1 VAAISRI
8 DTLAH
13 SHAWTGLHI
22 ADRAML
28 AGGLLLAAIAL
39 PPVPGAVL
47 VLLAATAAA
56 VLGAKVSLREYWGI
70 VRIPMGFV
78 LTGALSSA
86 VTLRLRGGLALG
98 FGHLDR
104 AAPLALRGLAG
115 AGALGLFAL
124 LIPIPELLARLRRIG
139 VPAVVCEVAMLMYRL
154 IAVTLGEAR
163 VARQTQ
169 EHRFGYDG
177 FGNSMRSSS
186 LLIASTASRTMQ
198 RAERLTIGLAA
209 RGFEGDL
216 PMLTSA
222 SSRSRRFELAAGAL
236 LVLITVASLAWS
248 VIR

>member
-1 VAAISRI
+1 MAAISRI

-22 ADRAML
+22 ADRALL
-28 AGGLLLAAIAL
+28 AGGLLLAAIGL
-39 PPVPGAVL
+39 PPVPGSLL
-47 VLLAATAAA
+47 VLLAATTTA
-56 VLGAKVSLREYWGI
+56 VLGAKVALRDYWAI
-70 VRIPMGFV
+70 VRLPMSFV

-86 VTLRLRGGLALG
+86 LTLRLTGGFALG

-104 AAPLALRGLAG
+104 ALPLALRGLAG
-115 AGALGLFAL
+115 AAALGLFAL

-139 VPAVVCEVAMLMYRL
+139 VPAVVCELAMLMYRL

-163 VARQTQ
+163 IARQTQ

-209 RGFEGDL
+209 RGFEGEL

-222 SSRSRRFELAAGAL
+222 SSRSRRFELGAAAM
-236 LVLITVASLAWS
+236 LVLITASSLAWT
-248 VIR
+248 VLR